1 MNRTILDV
9 IKLKKYFPVRSGF
22 FSRAKEW
29 VKAVDGVDL
38 KLNRGEVLG
47 LVGESG
53 CGKTTLVN
61 VILRLL
67 EPTEGRVVFD
77 GSDIFNLNKKELRN
91 IRKDIQ
97 IVFQDPFWSL
107 NPRWL
112 IKDIVG
118 EPLQVH
124 LNPGQEELE
133 RRVKELLEM
142 VGLPAASVYNY
153 PHEFSGGQRQR
164 IAIARALALNP
175 KLVILDE
182 PTSSIDALSQAQIL
196 ILLKE
201 LKDKLGLT
209 YILISHDLSVVNF
222 MSDKIAVMYLGKLVE
237 YGQSKE
243 VFNDPKHPYTKAL
256 FDAIPNID
264 TRIDSMVTLEGS
276 VPSAINPPPGCR
288 FHTRCPV
295 SKKICGEKQPPMV
308 KLNEEHEVACFFVE
322 MKNGGVNNL

>member
-1 MNRTILDV
+1 MSREILNV
-9 IKLKKYFPVRSGF
+9 RKLKKYFPVRSGF
-22 FSRAKEW
+22 LTRSKKY

-38 KLNRGEVLG
+38 TINRGEILG

-67 EPTEGRVVFD
+67 EPTAGSVIFD
-77 GSDIFNLNKKELRN
+77 GIDIFNLKQNELRK
-91 IRKDIQ
+91 IRKNIQ

-112 IKDIVG
+112 IKDIIG
-118 EPLQVH
+118 EPLKVH
-124 LNPGQEELE
+124 LNLEQSELE
-133 RRVKELLEM
+133 KRVKELLEM
-142 VGLPAASVYNY
+142 VGLPAAGIYKY

-196 ILLKE
+196 MLLKE
-201 LKDKLGLT
+201 LKEELGLT

-237 YGQSKE
+237 YGPSVE
-243 VFNDPKHPYTKAL
+243 VFNNPVHPYTKAL
-256 FDAIPNID
+256 FDAIPDID
-264 TRIDSMVTLEGS
+264 TDINSIETLEGS

-288 FHTRCPV
+288 FHTRCPL
-295 SKKICGEKQPPMV
+295 SKKICSEKEPPLV
-308 KLNEEHEVACFFVE
+308 KINEEHEVSCFLI
-322 MKNGGVNNL
+322 K